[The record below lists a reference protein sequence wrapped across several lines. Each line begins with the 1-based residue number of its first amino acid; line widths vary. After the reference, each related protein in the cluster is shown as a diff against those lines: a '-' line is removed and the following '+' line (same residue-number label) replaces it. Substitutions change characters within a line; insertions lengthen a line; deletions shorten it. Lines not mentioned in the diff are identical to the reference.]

1 MESLN
6 ISINKK
12 IEYLLGKKN
21 VCIKDNIFYLSQ
33 FNYFTFM
40 KILKMNNLTI
50 YKKFHGNELYK
61 LAINKIINDNTIKNE
76 EDITNLYNFIINLDF
91 KNLEIL
97 GKNIRMNTQNIILS
111 KNFIKEDFK
120 ALIYTDKN
128 LDYKF
133 IFKELPDLKV
143 IFVYNEILHKTLVI
157 DKNEYILTSYNNKI
171 LNEIEINNLFKNFN
185 ENELEEEKKIYINN
199 IIKDFLNNYL
209 DMDLFFND
217 FIEEILNRFFNILN
231 ISEVDEQNFKII
243 EKNKDKFKINLN
255 ILNFIEKKDKSI
267 SI

>member
-1 MESLN
+1 METLN
-6 ISINKK
+6 VLINKK

-21 VCIKDNIFYLSQ
+21 VCIKDNTFYLSQ

-40 KILKMNNLTI
+40 KILKINDFNI
-50 YKKFHGNELYK
+50 YNKFHGNELYK
-61 LAINKIINDNTIKNE
+61 LAINKIINDNTINNE
-76 EDITNLYNFIINLDF
+76 EDIKNLYNFILNLDL
-91 KNLEIL
+91 KNLEML

-111 KNFIKEDFK
+111 KNFIKDNFK
-120 ALIYTDKN
+120 ALVYTDKN

-157 DKNEYILTSYNNKI
+157 DKNEYILTTYNNKV
-171 LNEIEINNLFKNFN
+171 LNEIEINNVFKNFN
-185 ENELEEEKKIYINN
+185 EHELEKEKKIYINT
-199 IIKDFLNNYL
+199 IIKDFLDNYF

-217 FIEEILNRFFNILN
+217 FLEEILNRFFSILN
-231 ISEVDEQNFKII
+231 ISEVDEENFKII
-243 EKNKDKFKINLN
+243 ENNKDKFKINLN